1 MPKRINLSNIIMEKG
16 KFQYFNNSI
25 KIAKVTVLPHRNEKK
40 NLGTNIKANND
51 KCKEKSNERNELK
64 TKIEPSIGVLS
75 KKNNDYMNIT
85 SNKNDSVINLR
96 NIKSKY
102 ILEIIFSFM
111 KENEKLNIIKYSKC
125 YQKIFE
131 IDLEYYKLKSGK
143 YIIKGEDGKVREYTL
158 FDKLIFEGEYLNGKR
173 NGIGKEF
180 KGKFLLFEGEYL
192 NGKRNGKGTEYDEIS
207 RGIKFEG
214 EYLNGKKWT
223 GRGYH
228 PRNKILEYVLINGNG
243 KVKDF
248 QGDNLVYEGQFLN
261 GERNGKGKE
270 YYLESYNSIKFEGE
284 YLNDKRNGKGKEY
297 YSNGDLMFEGDFLND
312 KRWNGK
318 GSEYHPYSTNIKYEG
333 EYLNGKRN
341 GKGKEYYSNGKLKFE
356 GEYLRGLK
364 WTGIGYD
371 IANKEVYEL
380 KQGGGLVKEYDDS
393 GKLIFEGEY
402 LNGQRWNGTY
412 FELSYYGEL
421 KSTHYYLRG
430 KVK

>member
-1 MPKRINLSNIIMEKG
+1 MEKG
-16 KFQYFNNSI
+16 KFQNFTNSKNI
-25 KIAKVTVLPHRNEKK
+25 GKVTVLPHRNEKK
-40 NLGTNIKANND
+40 KLGTNIKANND

-75 KKNNDYMNIT
+75 KKNNDYMNIKST
-85 SNKNDSVINLR
+85 ENDSVINLR

-158 FDKLIFEGEYLNGKR
+158 FDKLIFEGEYLNGKRNGKGKEFDENKRVIFEGEYLNGKR

-261 GERNGKGKE
+261 GERVN
-270 YYLESYNSIKFEGE
+270 
-284 YLNDKRNGKGKEY
+284 
-297 YSNGDLMFEGDFLND
+297 
-312 KRWNGK
+312 
-318 GSEYHPYSTNIKYEG
+318 TNK
-333 EYLNGKRN
+333 K
-341 GKGKEYYSNGKLKFE
+341 
-356 GEYLRGLK
+356 
-364 WTGIGYD
+364 
-371 IANKEVYEL
+371 
-380 KQGGGLVKEYDDS
+380 
-393 GKLIFEGEY
+393 
-402 LNGQRWNGTY
+402 
-412 FELSYYGEL
+412 
-421 KSTHYYLRG
+421 
-430 KVK
+430 